1 VLELVTDASA
11 ELLDVSTKLMVAV
24 VLLPRSLLLEEGLLA
39 VLSLFEKLLA
49 VVPLLEELLTV
60 VSLLEGLLAVVSL
73 LERLLTVVSLLVLS
87 LFVVELL
94 PASLLEGPWL
104 EERSLKKLI
113 LASPLLVRRA
123 DVALPLL
130 ELPGSLLLGLLVG
143 SEFVDEVA
151 ALVLEYDDIWVLI
164 LADRSDVIETEVA
177 GEDVTVAEDVR
188 LCVLLI

>member
-1 VLELVTDASA
+1 MLESLTTDEELESALELVTDASA

-60 VSLLEGLLAVVSL
+60 VSLLKGLLAVVSL

-104 EERSLKKLI
+104 EERSLKKLV

-130 ELPGSLLLGLLVG
+130 ELLGSLLLGLLVG
-143 SEFVDEVA
+143 NEFVDEVA

-164 LADRSDVIETEVA
+164 LAIDQT
-177 GEDVTVAEDVR
+177 
-188 LCVLLI
+188 